1 MANLIAIDI
10 VRAKVIEIKPKLDAA
25 AARSDAIH
33 RAVSAAQSRPLEDLL
48 RRAKLTE
55 TDMSHEA
62 CAEILEML
70 LECKFIEDD
79 FEMLVRHLKPSPLQS
94 ISKKK
99 GKKQSQT
106 YLPFHLYMNTDFQD
120 KFLDQEISPAAKADF
135 LYVFMGDCGLRHG
148 CEYTYKRMNSLWL
161 VHTETP
167 EVIATMT
174 AKSLWLMKNHV
185 RDSFLSKHACFLKPP
200 PSFCDELP
208 ENTATFLL
216 QHPQLYEG
224 ILGKEPP
231 PKKCLLKMLDVLNL
245 DARYT
250 CRNEGSDHER
260 RNRSANSHNAFG
272 TDLSLLPM
280 HTARTAAPMLQD
292 LCSQLVPALCLQLN
306 SMFGDPSRRGGFM
319 DASHHGNVPLTFNG
333 LRRSNSDAEIEVLRD
348 LQLDIQNRSYM
359 RSRSTIATK
368 ERALPPALSSGPGT
382 PDDSHPV
389 VSMSQDSRQSQPSVA
404 SHEPILAPAPS
415 AALASAAAPA
425 TADSPGGCI
434 DSLLQ
439 QSLSAAVAPPPQSL
453 SAAVAP
459 PPPPAPPPPA
469 PPAPPRVGAPRTRR
483 APSVAMV
490 MVSIQERKKDA
501 AELSKLKKAVDAQ
514 AQKAALKKT
523 QAAQAAQ
530 AREENKR
537 LYFKMLEHSGNGLPA
552 EKTKPEEKTTPE
564 KKTPEAK
571 TKHEKPP
578 RKMPRLSDGKDS
590 AVKTDGPL
598 VRFGEPCMG
607 HEKSRSQVLVRTGF
621 RGKGQ
626 TEKFVYGPD
635 QLYTDYIEASKA
647 ALEWIKAERL
657 RQDLA

>member
-1 MANLIAIDI
+1 MADLIAIDI
-10 VRAKVIEIKPKLDAA
+10 VRTKVIEIKPKLDAA

-48 RRAKLTE
+48 KRAKVAE
-55 TDMSHEA
+55 TDIEA

-79 FEMLVRHLKPSPLQS
+79 FEMLARHLKPSPLQS

-148 CEYTYKRMNSLWL
+148 CEYTYKRMNSFWL

-167 EVIATMT
+167 ELIATMT

-185 RDSFLSKHACFLKPP
+185 RDSFLSKHACFLQPP

-368 ERALPPALSSGPGT
+368 ERALPPALSSGPVT

-415 AALASAAAPA
+415 AALAIAAAPA
-425 TADSPGGCI
+425 PEDSPGACI
-434 DSLLQ
+434 ERFLLKSDSRT
-439 QSLSAAVAPPPQSL
+439 VAPPPQSL

-469 PPAPPRVGAPRTRR
+469 PPAPPARVGLPGSRRPRPRGQGGKEGLGPIAQWHKTFAAATLRDADVRGTLFLFRWRYPHPANRSEHENWVESLTRR
-483 APSVAMV
+483 NMWPSEQQLYDDSYQMLFP
-490 MVSIQERKKDA
+490 SSWRKQIYKDC
-501 AELSKLKKAVDAQ
+501 
-514 AQKAALKKT
+514 
-523 QAAQAAQ
+523 
-530 AREENKR
+530 
-537 LYFKMLEHSGNGLPA
+537 
-552 EKTKPEEKTTPE
+552 KTTDHFY
-564 KKTPEAK
+564 EALAQTISK
-571 TKHEKPP
+571 RQRRRDPSWENQDWSGSCENQDWSWSPWYWSS
-578 RKMPRLSDGKDS
+578 RWDGWQ
-590 AVKTDGPL
+590 DGW
-598 VRFGEPCMG
+598 
-607 HEKSRSQVLVRTGF
+607 HH
-621 RGKGQ
+621 
-626 TEKFVYGPD
+626 
-635 QLYTDYIEASKA
+635 AS
-647 ALEWIKAERL
+647 
-657 RQDLA
+657 

>member
-1 MANLIAIDI
+1 MADLIAIDI
-10 VRAKVIEIKPKLDAA
+10 VRTKVIEIKPKLDAA

-55 TDMSHEA
+55 TDIEA

-148 CEYTYKRMNSLWL
+148 CEYTYKRMNSFWL

-167 EVIATMT
+167 ELIATMT

-272 TDLSLLPM
+272 TDLSLLPK

-348 LQLDIQNRSYM
+348 LQLDIQNKSYM

-368 ERALPPALSSGPGT
+368 ERALPPALSSGPVT

-404 SHEPILAPAPS
+404 SHEPIAERGSRPVVPCMSQDSHQSLQPS
-415 AALASAAAPA
+415 DASKLLI
-425 TADSPGGCI
+425 TAEKSHDR
-434 DSLLQ
+434 LQ
-439 QSLSAAVAPPPQSL
+439 Q
-453 SAAVAP
+453 
-459 PPPPAPPPPA
+459 
-469 PPAPPRVGAPRTRR
+469 RR
-483 APSVAMV
+483 PPSVAMV
-490 MVSIQERKKDA
+490 MHSIQERKKAA
-501 AELSKLKKAVDAQ
+501 AELSKLKKAEDVGAQ
-514 AQKAALKKT
+514 AEKAALKKT

-537 LYFKMLEHSGNGLPA
+537 LYFKMLEHSGNELPA

-635 QLYTDYIEASKA
+635 QLYKDYIEASKA